1 MHTRQQ
7 KIKYTRYVGSTAG
20 IAKRK
25 VKKIFQGKRKERQE
39 QVSSK
44 QRKQLRDVDDDE
56 PLVSEQA
63 FCKELCNPRYVL
75 QARVVIVVFAAPL
88 GRSTFAV

>member
-25 VKKIFQGKRKERQE
+25 VKKILQGKRKERQA
-39 QVSSK
+39 QVSAK
-44 QRKQLRDVDDDE
+44 QRKQLRDVDDDA
-56 PLVSEQA
+56 PMVSEQA
-63 FCKELCNPRYVL
+63 FCKELCNPRYV
-75 QARVVIVVFAAPL
+75 
-88 GRSTFAV
+88 